1 MIDAKSRE
9 VVGEG
14 AGFMLSATQ
23 WADGARE
30 RETNMVLSFRHNFQ
44 QSCTKNVSFR
54 RLNRHEREQ
63 NIAA

>member
-30 RETNMVLSFRHNFQ
+30 RERDEYGIEFP
-44 QSCTKNVSFR
+44 
-54 RLNRHEREQ
+54 
-63 NIAA
+63 A